1 MDASDYDKDGD
12 IDLVLGSLAFEVV
25 PKLGFVEKW
34 MEDGIPF
41 IVLENTFRQEM
52 LFRYILNNFSEI
64 VLEFTFYQ

>member
-1 MDASDYDKDGD
+1 MNKGRWIVMDASDYDKDGD

-41 IVLENTFRQEM
+41 IVLENTFR
-52 LFRYILNNFSEI
+52 
-64 VLEFTFYQ
+64 

>member
-41 IVLENTFRQEM
+41 IVLENTFR
-52 LFRYILNNFSEI
+52 
-64 VLEFTFYQ
+64 